1 MRVLH
6 VVGSLDP
13 TAGGSTSAAFHTSG
27 YLRKHGVDAE
37 LAGTWEG
44 PESAEHITDQWP
56 ELPIHGFARRAPHHY
71 WHSPA
76 LRSWLG
82 EEVASYD
89 LIVVNGLFKFPFV
102 DAGRAA
108 RRARVP
114 YLVQPHG
121 SLDPYDLRKHRLL
134 KEWVYGPLVARRLL
148 RNAAGVV
155 VTSEQE
161 RRHLVTYGV
170 DCHVAVVPLPVVG
183 PAAAG
188 DGARFRRS
196 IGVDDSTPVVLFLSR
211 IDPKKGLE
219 RLLEALKAVRSSHP
233 GLTLVI
239 VGAAEDASYEAGL
252 RQLGLDL
259 GVSDNVVW
267 AGLRIGDEKWD
278 AFAAGDVFALPSD
291 YENFGIVVLEAL
303 LAERPI
309 VISEGVDIS
318 DELAAAG
325 VAYLCGRDVP
335 SLVARLDEALTDR
348 SRSADM
354 ARRGRIVVEASFSPD
369 AATAAAIATYEAAAS
384 PKS

>member
-6 VVGSLDP
+6 VVGNLDP
-13 TAGGSTSAAFHTSG
+13 DAGGSTSAAFHTSG

-37 LAGTWEG
+37 LAGTWDG
-44 PESAEHITDQWP
+44 PESADHITEQWP
-56 ELPIHGFARRAPHHY
+56 ELPIHGFPRQAPHHY
-71 WHSPA
+71 WRSPA
-76 LRSWLG
+76 LRRWLRD
-82 EEVASYD
+82 EVASYD
-89 LIVVNGLFKFPFV
+89 VIVVNGLFKFPFV
-102 DAGRAA
+102 DAAGAA
-108 RRARVP
+108 RRANVP

-121 SLDPYDLRKHRLL
+121 SLDPYDLRKHRVL

-155 VTSEQE
+155 VTSERE

-170 DCHVAVVPLPVVG
+170 DCHVSVVPLPVVG

-188 DGARFRRS
+188 DGARIRRS
-196 IGVDDSTPVVLFLSR
+196 IGVDDAAPVVLFLSR

-219 RLLEALKAVRSSHP
+219 RLLEALRALSGSHP

-252 RQLGLDL
+252 RKLSVDLD
-259 GVSDNVVW
+259 VSESVVW
-267 AGLRIGDEKWD
+267 AGLLLGEDKWD

-325 VAYLCGRDVP
+325 VAYLCGQDVP
-335 SLVARLDEALTDR
+335 SLVSKLDEALTDG

-354 ARRGRIVVEASFSPD
+354 ARRGRTVVEASFSPD
-369 AATAAAIATYEAAAS
+369 AATAAAIAAYEAAAS